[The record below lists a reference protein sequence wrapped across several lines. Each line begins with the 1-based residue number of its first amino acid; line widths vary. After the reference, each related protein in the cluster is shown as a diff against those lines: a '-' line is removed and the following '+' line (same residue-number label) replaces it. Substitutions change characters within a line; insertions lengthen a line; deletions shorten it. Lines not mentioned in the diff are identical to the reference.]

1 MLGFASP
8 ALLVFLVAGGRLG
21 TGAFAILATVFP
33 AALIALAGGR
43 RARRA
48 AVVLAVLLAGGAVLM
63 LALAG
68 SGRVGGLPG
77 SAWAMFGALWAWP
90 LIVTMWAYAAWFRAD
105 GQGPPEGGGG

>member
-1 MLGFASP
+1 
-8 ALLVFLVAGGRLG
+8 
-21 TGAFAILATVFP
+21 
-33 AALIALAGGR
+33 
-43 RARRA
+43 
-48 AVVLAVLLAGGAVLM
+48 M